1 MIFNNSSRYG
11 NNPNYSSQT
20 SHDINIEISYDNFDT
35 IERQKKQQYNIDLR
49 NQIMDNKRRRDA
61 EKEKKRLEDL
71 AEEERLRREREE
83 IEARQREENKRYRPI
98 IDLPIQK
105 IKEVEPLKK
114 AKRKTPKVIHNVEER
129 NNNNLIQSLNE
140 NTLNYLKMR
149 ELQMDDYN
157 EKILRQLQ
165 LLNNDFR
172 SNMHSLKYEL
182 NILNDMNNRHKKFRN
197 KFYEDVHYIKLNLD
211 NKKLDDID
219 DTKGIYEILNETDY
233 MKQKLGNMRY
243 YGDEPHKKYK
253 IKTYVT
259 KEPVDDNRFII
270 DDDKKSD
277 GLKLSPYIN
286 LSHVINY
293 ETPKWTPGV
302 YDTLF
307 VE

>member
-1 MIFNNSSRYG
+1 MIFNNSTRIG
-11 NNPNYSSQT
+11 NNQNYSPQT
-20 SHDINIEISYDNFDT
+20 NNDINIEISYDNFDS
-35 IERQKKQQYNIDLR
+35 IEKLKKQQYSIDLR

-61 EKEKKRLEDL
+61 EREKKRLEDL

-83 IEARQREENKRYRPI
+83 LEARKREENRRYRPI

-114 AKRKTPKVIHNVEER
+114 VKRKTPKVNHSVEET
-129 NNNNLIQSLNE
+129 NNNLIQSLNE
-140 NTLNYLKMR
+140 NTLKYLKMR

-165 LLNNDFR
+165 LLNRDFR
-172 SNMHSLKYEL
+172 DNMHTIKSEL
-182 NILNDMNNRHKKFRN
+182 DILNDMNNRHKKFKN
-197 KFYEDVHYIKLNLD
+197 KFYEDVHFIKLNLD
-211 NKKLDDID
+211 NKKIDDIQ
-219 DTKGIYEILNETDY
+219 DTKGIYELINETDY

-243 YGDEPHKKYK
+243 YGEEPHKKYK
-253 IKTYVT
+253 IKTYIT

-270 DDDKKSD
+270 DDEKKSD

-286 LSHVINY
+286 LSHVITH
-293 ETPKWTPGV
+293 ETPKWTPGI

>member
-1 MIFNNSSRYG
+1 MINRIG
-11 NNPNYSSQT
+11 NIQNYSPQT
-20 SHDINIEISYDNFDT
+20 NNDINIEISYDNFDS
-35 IERQKKQQYNIDLR
+35 IERLKKQQYSIDLR
-49 NQIMDNKRRRDA
+49 NQILDNKRRRDA
-61 EKEKKRLEDL
+61 EREKKRLDDL

-83 IEARQREENKRYRPI
+83 MEARQREENRRYRPK
-98 IDLPIQK
+98 IDLPIQT
-105 IKEVEPLKK
+105 IKEVEPIKNV
-114 AKRKTPKVIHNVEER
+114 KRKTPKVNYSAEES
-129 NNNNLIQSLNE
+129 NFNLIQSLNE
-140 NTLNYLKMR
+140 NTLKYLKMR

-157 EKILRQLQ
+157 ERILRQLQ
-165 LLNNDFR
+165 LLNRDFNN
-172 SNMHSLKYEL
+172 NMHSLKYEL
-182 NILNDMNNRHKKFRN
+182 DILNDMNNRHKKFRN

>member
-1 MIFNNSSRYG
+1 MIFNNSTRIG
-11 NNPNYSSQT
+11 NNQNYSPQT
-20 SHDINIEISYDNFDT
+20 NNDINIEISYDNFDS
-35 IERQKKQQYNIDLR
+35 IEKLKKQQYSIDLR

-61 EKEKKRLEDL
+61 EREKKRLEDL

-83 IEARQREENKRYRPI
+83 LEARKREENRRYRPI

-114 AKRKTPKVIHNVEER
+114 VKRKTPKVNHSVEET
-129 NNNNLIQSLNE
+129 NNNLIQSLNE
-140 NTLNYLKMR
+140 NTLKYLKMR

-165 LLNNDFR
+165 LLNRDFR
-172 SNMHSLKYEL
+172 NNMHSLKSEL
-182 NILNDMNNRHKKFRN
+182 DILNDMNNRHKKFKN
-197 KFYEDVHYIKLNLD
+197 KFYEDVHFIKLNLD
-211 NKKLDDID
+211 NKKINDIQ
-219 DTKGIYEILNETDY
+219 DTKGIYELINETDY

-243 YGDEPHKKYK
+243 YGEEPHKKYK
-253 IKTYVT
+253 IKTYIT

-270 DDDKKSD
+270 DDEKKSD

-286 LSHVINY
+286 LSHVITH
-293 ETPKWTPGV
+293 ETPKWTPGI

-307 VE
+307 V

>member
-1 MIFNNSSRYG
+1 MIFNNSTRIG
-11 NNPNYSSQT
+11 NNQNYSPQT
-20 SHDINIEISYDNFDT
+20 NNDINIEISYDNFDS
-35 IERQKKQQYNIDLR
+35 IEKLKKQQYSIDLR

-61 EKEKKRLEDL
+61 EREKKRLEDL

-83 IEARQREENKRYRPI
+83 LEARKREENRRYRPI

-114 AKRKTPKVIHNVEER
+114 VKRKTPKVNQVEET
-129 NNNNLIQSLNE
+129 NNNLIQSLNE
-140 NTLNYLKMR
+140 NTLKYLKMR

-165 LLNNDFR
+165 LLNRDFR
-172 SNMHSLKYEL
+172 DNMHTIKSEL
-182 NILNDMNNRHKKFRN
+182 DILNDMNNRHKKFKN
-197 KFYEDVHYIKLNLD
+197 KFYEDVHFIKLNLD
-211 NKKLDDID
+211 NKKINDIE
-219 DTKGIYEILNETDY
+219 DTKGIYELINETDY

-243 YGDEPHKKYK
+243 YGEEPHKKYK
-253 IKTYVT
+253 IKTYIT

-270 DDDKKSD
+270 DDEKKSD

-286 LSHVINY
+286 LSHVITH
-293 ETPKWTPGV
+293 ETPKWTPGI

>member
-1 MIFNNSSRYG
+1 MIFNNSTRIG
-11 NNPNYSSQT
+11 NNQNYSPQT
-20 SHDINIEISYDNFDT
+20 NNDINIEISYDNFDS
-35 IERQKKQQYNIDLR
+35 IEKLKKQQYSIDLR

-61 EKEKKRLEDL
+61 EREKKRLEDL

-83 IEARQREENKRYRPI
+83 LEARKREENRRYRPI

-114 AKRKTPKVIHNVEER
+114 VKRKTPKVNHSVEET
-129 NNNNLIQSLNE
+129 NNNLIQSLNE
-140 NTLNYLKMR
+140 NTLKYLKMR

-165 LLNNDFR
+165 LLNRDFR
-172 SNMHSLKYEL
+172 DNMHTIKSEL
-182 NILNDMNNRHKKFRN
+182 DILNDMNNRHKKFKN
-197 KFYEDVHYIKLNLD
+197 KFYEDVHFIKLNLD
-211 NKKLDDID
+211 NKKINDIE
-219 DTKGIYEILNETDY
+219 DTKGIYELINETDY

-243 YGDEPHKKYK
+243 YGEEPHKKYK
-253 IKTYVT
+253 IKTYIT

-270 DDDKKSD
+270 DDEKKSD

-286 LSHVINY
+286 LSHVITH
-293 ETPKWTPGV
+293 ETPKWTPGI

>member
-140 NTLNYLKMR
+140 NTLNYLKTR

-197 KFYEDVHYIKLNLD
+197 KFYEDVHFIKQNLD
-211 NKKLDDID
+211 NRKLDDID
-219 DTKGIYEILNETDY
+219 DTKGIYEIINETDY
-233 MKQKLGNMRY
+233 MKKKLGNMRY
-243 YGDEPHKKYK
+243 YGEEPHRTYRV
-253 IKTYVT
+253 KTYVT
-259 KEPVDDNRFII
+259 NEPIDDSRFIV
-270 DDDKKSD
+270 DEDKKSD
-277 GLKLSPYIN
+277 GLRLSPYVN
-286 LSHVINY
+286 LSHVISY
-293 ETPKWTPGV
+293 DTPKWTPGI
-302 YDTLF
+302 YDNLF
-307 VE
+307 V

>member
-1 MIFNNSSRYG
+1 MIFNNSTRIG
-11 NNPNYSSQT
+11 NNQNYSPQT
-20 SHDINIEISYDNFDT
+20 NNDINIEISYDNFDS
-35 IERQKKQQYNIDLR
+35 IEKLKKQQYSIDLR

-61 EKEKKRLEDL
+61 EREKKRLEDL

-83 IEARQREENKRYRPI
+83 LEARKREENRRYRPI

-114 AKRKTPKVIHNVEER
+114 VKRKTPKVNHSVEET
-129 NNNNLIQSLNE
+129 NNNLIQSLNE
-140 NTLNYLKMR
+140 NTLKYLKMR

-165 LLNNDFR
+165 LLNRDFR
-172 SNMHSLKYEL
+172 DNMHTIKSEL
-182 NILNDMNNRHKKFRN
+182 DILNDMNNRHKKFKN
-197 KFYEDVHYIKLNLD
+197 KFYEDVHFIKLNLD
-211 NKKLDDID
+211 NKKIDDIQ
-219 DTKGIYEILNETDY
+219 DTKGIYELINETDY

-243 YGDEPHKKYK
+243 YGEEPHKKYK
-253 IKTYVT
+253 IKTYIT
-259 KEPVDDNRFII
+259 NEPVDDNRFII
-270 DDDKKSD
+270 DDEKKSD

-286 LSHVINY
+286 LSHVITH
-293 ETPKWTPGV
+293 ETPKWTPGI

>member
-1 MIFNNSSRYG
+1 MIFNNSTRIG
-11 NNPNYSSQT
+11 NNQNYSPQT
-20 SHDINIEISYDNFDT
+20 NNDINIEISYDNFDSV
-35 IERQKKQQYNIDLR
+35 EKFKKQQYSIDLR

-61 EKEKKRLEDL
+61 EREKKRLEDL

-83 IEARQREENKRYRPI
+83 LEARKREENRRYRPI

-114 AKRKTPKVIHNVEER
+114 VKRKTPKVNHSVEET
-129 NNNNLIQSLNE
+129 NNNLIQSLNE
-140 NTLNYLKMR
+140 NTLKYLKMR

-165 LLNNDFR
+165 LLNRDFR
-172 SNMHSLKYEL
+172 DNMHTIKSEL
-182 NILNDMNNRHKKFRN
+182 DILNDMNNRHKKFKN
-197 KFYEDVHYIKLNLD
+197 KFYEDVHFIKLNLD
-211 NKKLDDID
+211 NKKINDIQ
-219 DTKGIYEILNETDY
+219 DTKGIYELINETDY

-243 YGDEPHKKYK
+243 YGEEPHKTYK
-253 IKTYVT
+253 IKTYIT
-259 KEPVDDNRFII
+259 NEPVDDNRFII
-270 DDDKKSD
+270 DDEKKSD

-286 LSHVINY
+286 LSHVITH
-293 ETPKWTPGV
+293 ETPKWTPGI

>member
-1 MIFNNSSRYG
+1 MIFNNSTRIG
-11 NNPNYSSQT
+11 NNQNYSPQT
-20 SHDINIEISYDNFDT
+20 NNDINIEISYDNFDS
-35 IERQKKQQYNIDLR
+35 IEKLKKQQYSIDLR

-61 EKEKKRLEDL
+61 EREKKRLEDL

-83 IEARQREENKRYRPI
+83 LEARKREENRRYRPI

-105 IKEVEPLKK
+105 IKELEPLKK
-114 AKRKTPKVIHNVEER
+114 VKRKTPKVNHSVEET
-129 NNNNLIQSLNE
+129 NNNLIQSLNE
-140 NTLNYLKMR
+140 NTLKYLKMR

-165 LLNNDFR
+165 LLNRDFR
-172 SNMHSLKYEL
+172 DNMHTIKSEL
-182 NILNDMNNRHKKFRN
+182 DILNDMNNRHKKFKN
-197 KFYEDVHYIKLNLD
+197 KFYEDVHFIKLNLD
-211 NKKLDDID
+211 NKKINDIE
-219 DTKGIYEILNETDY
+219 DTKGIYELINETDY

-243 YGDEPHKKYK
+243 YGEEPHKKYK
-253 IKTYVT
+253 IKTYIT

-270 DDDKKSD
+270 DDEKKSD

-286 LSHVINY
+286 LSHVITH
-293 ETPKWTPGV
+293 ETPKWTPGI

>member
-1 MIFNNSSRYG
+1 MINRIG
-11 NNPNYSSQT
+11 NIQNYSPQT
-20 SHDINIEISYDNFDT
+20 NNDINIEISYDNFDS
-35 IERQKKQQYNIDLR
+35 IEKLKKQQYSRDLR
-49 NQIMDNKRRRDA
+49 NQILDNKRRRDA
-61 EKEKKRLEDL
+61 EREKKRLEDL

-83 IEARQREENKRYRPI
+83 MEARQREENRRYRPK
-98 IDLPIQK
+98 IDLPIQT
-105 IKEVEPLKK
+105 IKEVEPIKK
-114 AKRKTPKVIHNVEER
+114 VKRKTPKVNHSVEES
-129 NNNNLIQSLNE
+129 NFNLIQSLNE
-140 NTLNYLKMR
+140 NTLKYLKMR

-157 EKILRQLQ
+157 ERILRQLQ
-165 LLNNDFR
+165 LLNRDFNN
-172 SNMHSLKYEL
+172 NMHSLKYEL
-182 NILNDMNNRHKKFRN
+182 DLLNDMNNRHKKFRN

-219 DTKGIYEILNETDY
+219 DTKGIYELLNETDY

-243 YGDEPHKKYK
+243 YGDEPHKKYR

-259 KEPVDDNRFII
+259 KEPVNDSRFII

>member
-1 MIFNNSSRYG
+1 MIFNNSTRIG
-11 NNPNYSSQT
+11 NNQNYSPQT
-20 SHDINIEISYDNFDT
+20 NNDINIEISYDNFDSV
-35 IERQKKQQYNIDLR
+35 EKFKKQQYSIDLR

-61 EKEKKRLEDL
+61 EREKKRLEDL

-83 IEARQREENKRYRPI
+83 LEARKREENRRYRPI

-114 AKRKTPKVIHNVEER
+114 VKRKTPKVNHSVEEK
-129 NNNNLIQSLNE
+129 NNNLIQSLNE
-140 NTLNYLKMR
+140 NTLKYLKMR

-165 LLNNDFR
+165 LLNRDFR
-172 SNMHSLKYEL
+172 NNMHSLKSEL
-182 NILNDMNNRHKKFRN
+182 DILNDMNNRHRKFKN
-197 KFYEDVHYIKLNLD
+197 KFYEDVHFIKLNLD
-211 NKKLDDID
+211 NKKINDIQ
-219 DTKGIYEILNETDY
+219 DTKGIYELINETDY

-243 YGDEPHKKYK
+243 YGEEPHKTYK
-253 IKTYVT
+253 IKTYIT
-259 KEPVDDNRFII
+259 NEPVDDNRFII
-270 DDDKKSD
+270 DNEKKSD

-286 LSHVINY
+286 LSHVITH
-293 ETPKWTPGV
+293 ETPKWTPGI

>member
-1 MIFNNSSRYG
+1 MINRIG
-11 NNPNYSSQT
+11 NIQNYSPQT
-20 SHDINIEISYDNFDT
+20 NNDINIEISYDNFDS
-35 IERQKKQQYNIDLR
+35 IEKLKKQQYSRDLR
-49 NQIMDNKRRRDA
+49 NQILDNKRRRDA
-61 EKEKKRLEDL
+61 ERERKRLEDL

-83 IEARQREENKRYRPI
+83 MEARQREENRRYRPK
-98 IDLPIQK
+98 IDLPIQT
-105 IKEVEPLKK
+105 IKEVEPIKK
-114 AKRKTPKVIHNVEER
+114 VKRKTPKVNHSVEES
-129 NNNNLIQSLNE
+129 NFNLIQSLNE
-140 NTLNYLKMR
+140 NTLKYLKMR

-157 EKILRQLQ
+157 ERILRQLQ
-165 LLNNDFR
+165 LLNRDFNN
-172 SNMHSLKYEL
+172 NMHSLKYEL
-182 NILNDMNNRHKKFRN
+182 DLLNDMNNRHKKFRN

-219 DTKGIYEILNETDY
+219 DTKGIYELLNETDY

-243 YGDEPHKKYK
+243 YGDEPHKKYR

-259 KEPVDDNRFII
+259 KEPVNDSRFII

>member
-1 MIFNNSSRYG
+1 MIFNNSTRIG
-11 NNPNYSSQT
+11 NNQNYSPQT
-20 SHDINIEISYDNFDT
+20 NNDINIEISYDNFDS
-35 IERQKKQQYNIDLR
+35 IEKLKKQQYSIDLR

-61 EKEKKRLEDL
+61 EREKKRLEDL

-83 IEARQREENKRYRPI
+83 LEARKREENRRYRPI

-114 AKRKTPKVIHNVEER
+114 VKRKTPKVNHSVEET
-129 NNNNLIQSLNE
+129 NNNLIQSLNE
-140 NTLNYLKMR
+140 NTLKYLKMR

-165 LLNNDFR
+165 LLNRDFR
-172 SNMHSLKYEL
+172 DNMHTIKSEL
-182 NILNDMNNRHKKFRN
+182 DILNDMNNRHKKFKN
-197 KFYEDVHYIKLNLD
+197 KFYEDVHFIKLNLD
-211 NKKLDDID
+211 NKKINDIQ
-219 DTKGIYEILNETDY
+219 DTKGIYELINETDY

-243 YGDEPHKKYK
+243 YGEEPHKKYK
-253 IKTYVT
+253 IKTYIT

-270 DDDKKSD
+270 DDEKKSD

-286 LSHVINY
+286 LSHVITH
-293 ETPKWTPGV
+293 ETPKWTPGI

>member
-1 MIFNNSSRYG
+1 MIFNNSTRIG
-11 NNPNYSSQT
+11 NNQNYSPQT
-20 SHDINIEISYDNFDT
+20 NNDINIEISYDNFDS
-35 IERQKKQQYNIDLR
+35 IEKLKKQQYSIDLR

-61 EKEKKRLEDL
+61 EREKKRLEDL

-83 IEARQREENKRYRPI
+83 LEARKREENRRYRPI

-114 AKRKTPKVIHNVEER
+114 VKRKTPKVNHSVEEI
-129 NNNNLIQSLNE
+129 NNNLIQSLNE
-140 NTLNYLKMR
+140 NTLKYLKMR

-165 LLNNDFR
+165 LLNKDFR
-172 SNMHSLKYEL
+172 NNMHSLKSEL
-182 NILNDMNNRHKKFRN
+182 DILNDMNNRHRKFKN
-197 KFYEDVHYIKLNLD
+197 KFYEDVHFIKLNLD
-211 NKKLDDID
+211 NKKINDIQ
-219 DTKGIYEILNETDY
+219 DTKGIYELINETDY

-243 YGDEPHKKYK
+243 YGEEPHKTYK
-253 IKTYVT
+253 IKTYIT
-259 KEPVDDNRFII
+259 NEPVDDNRFII
-270 DDDKKSD
+270 DDEKKSD

-286 LSHVINY
+286 LSHVITH

>member
-1 MIFNNSSRYG
+1 MIFNNSTRIG
-11 NNPNYSSQT
+11 NNQNYSPQT
-20 SHDINIEISYDNFDT
+20 NNDINIEISYDNFDSV
-35 IERQKKQQYNIDLR
+35 EKFKKQQYSIDLR

-61 EKEKKRLEDL
+61 EREKKRLEDL

-83 IEARQREENKRYRPI
+83 LEARKREENRRYRPI

-114 AKRKTPKVIHNVEER
+114 VKRKTPKVNHSVEEI
-129 NNNNLIQSLNE
+129 NNNLIQSLNE
-140 NTLNYLKMR
+140 NTLKYLKMR

-165 LLNNDFR
+165 LLNRDFR
-172 SNMHSLKYEL
+172 NNMHSLKSEL
-182 NILNDMNNRHKKFRN
+182 DILNDMNNRHRKFKN
-197 KFYEDVHYIKLNLD
+197 KFYEDVHFIKLNLD
-211 NKKLDDID
+211 NKKINDIQ
-219 DTKGIYEILNETDY
+219 DTKGIYELINETDY

-243 YGDEPHKKYK
+243 YGEEPHKTYK
-253 IKTYVT
+253 IKTYIT
-259 KEPVDDNRFII
+259 NEPVDDNRFII
-270 DDDKKSD
+270 DNEKKSD

-286 LSHVINY
+286 LSHVITH
-293 ETPKWTPGV
+293 ETPKWTPGI

>member
-1 MIFNNSSRYG
+1 MIFNNSTRIG
-11 NNPNYSSQT
+11 NNQNYSPQT
-20 SHDINIEISYDNFDT
+20 NNDINIEISYDNFDSV
-35 IERQKKQQYNIDLR
+35 EKFKKQQYSIDLR

-61 EKEKKRLEDL
+61 EREKKRLEDL

-83 IEARQREENKRYRPI
+83 LEARKREENRRYRPI

-114 AKRKTPKVIHNVEER
+114 VKRKTPKVNHSVEEI
-129 NNNNLIQSLNE
+129 NNNLIQSLNE
-140 NTLNYLKMR
+140 NTLKYLKMR

-165 LLNNDFR
+165 LLNRDFR
-172 SNMHSLKYEL
+172 NNMHSLKSEL
-182 NILNDMNNRHKKFRN
+182 DILNDMNNRHRKFKN
-197 KFYEDVHYIKLNLD
+197 KFYEDVHFIKLNLD
-211 NKKLDDID
+211 NKKINDIQ
-219 DTKGIYEILNETDY
+219 DTKGIYELINETDY

-243 YGDEPHKKYK
+243 YGEEPHKTYK
-253 IKTYVT
+253 IKTYIT
-259 KEPVDDNRFII
+259 NEPVDDNRFII
-270 DDDKKSD
+270 DDEKKSD

-286 LSHVINY
+286 LSHVITH
-293 ETPKWTPGV
+293 ETPKWTPGI

>member
-1 MIFNNSSRYG
+1 MINRIG
-11 NNPNYSSQT
+11 NIQNYSPQT
-20 SHDINIEISYDNFDT
+20 NNDINIEISYDNFDS
-35 IERQKKQQYNIDLR
+35 IEKLKKQQYSRDLR
-49 NQIMDNKRRRDA
+49 NQILDNKRRRDA
-61 EKEKKRLEDL
+61 ERERKRLEDL

-83 IEARQREENKRYRPI
+83 MEARQREENRRYRPK
-98 IDLPIQK
+98 IDLPIQT
-105 IKEVEPLKK
+105 IKEVEPIKK
-114 AKRKTPKVIHNVEER
+114 VKRKTPKVNHSVEES
-129 NNNNLIQSLNE
+129 NFNLIQSLNE
-140 NTLNYLKMR
+140 NTLKYLKMR

-157 EKILRQLQ
+157 ERILRQLQ
-165 LLNNDFR
+165 LLNRDFNN
-172 SNMHSLKYEL
+172 NMHSLKYEL
-182 NILNDMNNRHKKFRN
+182 DLLNDMNNRHKKFRN

-219 DTKGIYEILNETDY
+219 DTKGIYELLNETDY
-233 MKQKLGNMRY
+233 MKEKLGNMRY
-243 YGDEPHKKYK
+243 YGDEPHKKYR

-259 KEPVDDNRFII
+259 KEPVNDSRFII

>member
-1 MIFNNSSRYG
+1 MINRIG
-11 NNPNYSSQT
+11 NNQNYSPQT
-20 SHDINIEISYDNFDT
+20 NNDINIEISYDNFDS
-35 IERQKKQQYNIDLR
+35 IERLKKQQYSIDLR
-49 NQIMDNKRRRDA
+49 NQILDNKRRRDA
-61 EKEKKRLEDL
+61 EREKKRLEDL

-83 IEARQREENKRYRPI
+83 MEARQREENRRYRPK
-98 IDLPIQK
+98 IDLPIQT
-105 IKEVEPLKK
+105 IKEVEPVKK
-114 AKRKTPKVIHNVEER
+114 VKRKTPKVNYSAEES
-129 NNNNLIQSLNE
+129 NFNLIQSLNE
-140 NTLNYLKMR
+140 NTLKYLKMR

-157 EKILRQLQ
+157 ERILRQLQ
-165 LLNNDFR
+165 LLNRDFNN
-172 SNMHSLKYEL
+172 NMHSLKYEL
-182 NILNDMNNRHKKFRN
+182 DILNDMNNRHKKFRN

-293 ETPKWTPGV
+293 ETPKWAPGV

>member
-1 MIFNNSSRYG
+1 MINRIG
-11 NNPNYSSQT
+11 NIQNYSPQT
-20 SHDINIEISYDNFDT
+20 NNDINIEISYNNFDS
-35 IERQKKQQYNIDLR
+35 IEKLKKQQYSRDLR
-49 NQIMDNKRRRDA
+49 NQILDNKRRRDA
-61 EKEKKRLEDL
+61 ERERKRLEDL

-83 IEARQREENKRYRPI
+83 MEARQREENRRYRPK
-98 IDLPIQK
+98 IDLPIQT
-105 IKEVEPLKK
+105 IKEVEPIKK
-114 AKRKTPKVIHNVEER
+114 VKRKTPKVNHSVEES
-129 NNNNLIQSLNE
+129 NFNLIQSLNE
-140 NTLNYLKMR
+140 NTLKYLKMR

-157 EKILRQLQ
+157 ERILRQLQ
-165 LLNNDFR
+165 LLNRDFNN
-172 SNMHSLKYEL
+172 NMHSLKYEL
-182 NILNDMNNRHKKFRN
+182 DLLNDMNNRHKKFRN

-219 DTKGIYEILNETDY
+219 DTKGIYELLNETDY
-233 MKQKLGNMRY
+233 MKEKLGNMRY
-243 YGDEPHKKYK
+243 YGDEPHKKYR

-259 KEPVDDNRFII
+259 KEPVNDSRFII

>member
-1 MIFNNSSRYG
+1 MIFNNSTRIG
-11 NNPNYSSQT
+11 NNQNYSPQT
-20 SHDINIEISYDNFDT
+20 NNDINIEISYDNFDSV
-35 IERQKKQQYNIDLR
+35 EKFKKQQYSIDLR

-61 EKEKKRLEDL
+61 EREKKRLEDL

-83 IEARQREENKRYRPI
+83 LEARKREENRRYRPI

-114 AKRKTPKVIHNVEER
+114 VKRKTPKVNHSVEEI
-129 NNNNLIQSLNE
+129 NNNLIQSLNE
-140 NTLNYLKMR
+140 NTLKYLKMR

-165 LLNNDFR
+165 LLNRDFR
-172 SNMHSLKYEL
+172 NNMHSLKSEL
-182 NILNDMNNRHKKFRN
+182 DILNDMNNRHRKFKN
-197 KFYEDVHYIKLNLD
+197 KFYEDVHFIKLNLD
-211 NKKLDDID
+211 NKKINDIQ
-219 DTKGIYEILNETDY
+219 DTKGIYELINETDY

-243 YGDEPHKKYK
+243 YSEEPHKTYK
-253 IKTYVT
+253 IKTYIT
-259 KEPVDDNRFII
+259 NEPVDDNRFII
-270 DDDKKSD
+270 DDEKKSD

-286 LSHVINY
+286 LSHVITH

>member
-1 MIFNNSSRYG
+1 MIFNNSTRIG
-11 NNPNYSSQT
+11 NNQNYSPQT
-20 SHDINIEISYDNFDT
+20 NNDINIEISYDNFDS
-35 IERQKKQQYNIDLR
+35 IEKLKKQQYSIDLR

-61 EKEKKRLEDL
+61 EREKKRIEDL

-83 IEARQREENKRYRPI
+83 LEARKREENRRYRPI

-114 AKRKTPKVIHNVEER
+114 VKRKTPKVNHSVEET
-129 NNNNLIQSLNE
+129 NNNLIQSLNE
-140 NTLNYLKMR
+140 NTLKYLKMR

-165 LLNNDFR
+165 LLNRDFR
-172 SNMHSLKYEL
+172 DNMHTIKSEL
-182 NILNDMNNRHKKFRN
+182 DILNDMNNRHKKFKN
-197 KFYEDVHYIKLNLD
+197 KFYEDVHFIKLNLD
-211 NKKLDDID
+211 NKKINDIE
-219 DTKGIYEILNETDY
+219 DTKGIYELINETDY

-243 YGDEPHKKYK
+243 YGEEPHKKYK
-253 IKTYVT
+253 IKTYIT

-270 DDDKKSD
+270 DDEKKSD

-286 LSHVINY
+286 LSHVITH
-293 ETPKWTPGV
+293 ETPKWTPGI